1 MDTNKQ
7 TNTRDKQSVNIEEII
22 FLKID
27 YGLKEMRPKKINL
40 GTNNILPLKR
50 NGLNK
55 TYYKKIRTFIFS
67 AEIPIALKYQ

>member
-1 MDTNKQ
+1 
-7 TNTRDKQSVNIEEII
+7 
-22 FLKID
+22 
-27 YGLKEMRPKKINL
+27 MRPKKINL